1 MQNDRKVAMHTM
13 GTVWCIYYWNIFSL
27 NYVTILDSITLIEWY
42 YGHWYNF
49 FLFCLKSLSV
59 HIFQGY
65 RDFICLPCRNR
76 LRLSDGR
83 VLCLTSEI
91 FVMMF
96 GHCHKLQRRDGHM
109 SFSILHYLC
118 SCSNA
123 LINHKIVVSKPCY
136 LWIKRNKMYLITVVV
151 RFWDSFWYRSW

>member
-1 MQNDRKVAMHTM
+1 MQTICP
-13 GTVWCIYYWNIFSL
+13 VWCISYWNIFFL

-49 FLFCLKSLSV
+49 FPFCLKSLSV
-59 HIFQGY
+59 PIFQGY

-123 LINHKIVVSKPCY
+123 LINHKIVVGKPCY
-136 LWIKRNKMYLITVVV
+136 LYKRHEMYLITAVF
-151 RFWDSFWYRSW
+151 RFWYSFWYG